1 MGVASYAHGQIVV
14 SQWTPDFARHHGIAM
29 ELAQKAVRLAGDDA
43 DVLSWVVGTYLALQ
57 EDAETALALANRCIE
72 INPGSAQGWMM
83 SGWLHMSIGD
93 PDTAIA
99 HLETCMR
106 LDPNSSDRRFHLG
119 GIAFSRFAK
128 GEFAEAARLIKEVIQ
143 LEPAVSMN
151 HALLA
156 SAQGHLG
163 QVEAARATIERY
175 KAMSHIDMRERL
187 ATFRK
192 PEHRQLY
199 LDGLRLAGVGG

>member
-1 MGVASYAHGQIVV
+1 
-14 SQWTPDFARHHGIAM
+14 
-29 ELAQKAVRLAGDDA
+29 
-43 DVLSWVVGTYLALQ
+43 
-57 EDAETALALANRCIE
+57 
-72 INPGSAQGWMM
+72 MM
-83 SGWLHMSIGD
+83 SGWLHMSIGE

-106 LDPNSSDRRFHLG
+106 LDPNSTDRRFHLG
-119 GIAFSRFAK
+119 GIAFARFAK

-163 QVEAARATIERY
+163 QIEAARATIERY
-175 KAMSHIDMRERL
+175 KAMSDIDMRERL
-187 ATFRK
+187 TNFRK
-192 PEHRQLY
+192 PEQRQLY
-199 LDGLRLAGVGG
+199 LDGLESWRG